1 MSKFTPLL
9 TTMIAGFG
17 LMAASTALLAQDP
30 APMVK
35 GTITK
40 IDTEQGKIGLNH
52 EKIPNLDMEPM
63 SMIFKIGDADALKK
77 FKVGDKVKF
86 TAERVNGAI
95 KVTKILK

>member
-1 MSKFTPLL
+1 MIASIGLL
-9 TTMIAGFG
+9 T
-17 LMAASTALLAQDP
+17 ASVAVLAQDA

-63 SMIFKIGDADALKK
+63 SMIFRVQDPEAIKK
-77 FKVGDKVKF
+77 FKLGDKVKF

-95 KVTKILK
+95 TVTKIQK